1 MSEILE
7 RLEKIRKE
15 ARYKI
20 IPLDPPITF
29 VTIEE
34 DDFEWLI
41 RTITEELK
49 GKISDEE
56 TSE

>member
-1 MSEILE
+1 MNKTLE
-7 RLEKIRKE
+7 RVEKIKKS
-15 ARYKI
+15 ARYKV

-49 GKISDEE
+49 GKISDEK
-56 TSE
+56 TNN

>member
-15 ARYKI
+15 SRYKI

-41 RTITEELK
+41 RTITELK